1 MLKRRLR
8 NYDINNIK
16 HPEDSEI
23 LDGLNKIPLFKG
35 FLNNTIVPIREA
47 YNEVE
52 SYGDGWNVTP
62 QSSPQIYRKLQE
74 ACDILGIKKMPKLT
88 SEWFYAPSSFSAGNE
103 KFRIVI
109 SSGAID
115 LFDDEE
121 LIFFIGHEL
130 GHYICGHKPYQML
143 LEALYMP
150 FIDNASVKVWSTIV
164 KVPLLD
170 WYRKSDFTADR
181 VGLLCCQDIDVAL
194 RVIIKRA
201 GLPKKY
207 YNQINIKAFLQ
218 QAIDFETQHIGN
230 LDKIAKALSLR
241 SCEFPWMVQRAI
253 RLYEWY
259 HSGDYQRFINK
270 NKQII

>member
-109 SSGAID
+109 SSG
-115 LFDDEE
+115 
-121 LIFFIGHEL
+121 
-130 GHYICGHKPYQML
+130 Q
-143 LEALYMP
+143 
-150 FIDNASVKVWSTIV
+150 
-164 KVPLLD
+164 
-170 WYRKSDFTADR
+170 
-181 VGLLCCQDIDVAL
+181 
-194 RVIIKRA
+194 
-201 GLPKKY
+201 
-207 YNQINIKAFLQ
+207 
-218 QAIDFETQHIGN
+218 
-230 LDKIAKALSLR
+230 
-241 SCEFPWMVQRAI
+241 
-253 RLYEWY
+253 
-259 HSGDYQRFINK
+259 
-270 NKQII
+270 